1 MPHEHKSRRD
11 VLNAIRD
18 LPSLKDLLSQHDG
31 HFDHELDL
39 EVSVYGRNY
48 GGKKVGPYLRL
59 LTYDPGEAVMT
70 TGEWGGNTFFFVVNG
85 VAEVY
90 IKGPNDQDVKV
101 AELAP
106 GTQFGEM
113 SVLAGVPRNAT
124 VKAGGGKPAQV
135 LEIHRPALRLLRK
148 LPKFGENLD
157 NTYRNHGRDAALESL
172 KLMGGLSAEMM
183 SELKNYSSFRVFGK
197 SHVLFHEKEPIKRIY
212 IIRVGWVQR
221 TQSSMGGKE
230 VKDFIG
236 HGFCFGIEGVVR
248 DASWP
253 YAVTLMGR
261 TEVLE
266 IPITRLRQNSA
277 LQDAVLKLIARH
289 APPPVGAFVN
299 YKPAVHEGMLAA
311 QERLI
316 DTGLVDGT
324 NLLVMDMDLCVRCGN
339 CSLACHKIHGQ
350 SRLMR
355 RGVHVT
361 RLEAPR
367 TSAVQSALS
376 PEVCMHCADP
386 ECLTGCPTGAI
397 GRFDLGQVDI
407 DPKTCIG
414 CGDCATQCPYNA
426 ISMVPRR
433 PKEAAKTDGG
443 FKSKLQDFLRIKPDP
458 IPPPADATEDLVAI
472 KCNLCSDRATMNPPG
487 AKTRAYSCEENCPT
501 GALARIK
508 PREYFTEIGQI
519 EGLLLVDKTHAYG
532 RNIHKSDGPKRLIHI
547 LGVFLTVVAT
557 GATIF
562 GLQHYGLGERIVSF
576 LNMRWITGIVGLV
589 GIAAVM
595 TYPMRRQI
603 YTKRAGPLRYWMLT
617 HAYIGIIAGMLILL
631 HGGSHSGG
639 ALTTALMVSYD
650 LVIFT
655 GILGIFIYF
664 FAPRKLTKIEGSP
677 LLLDD
682 LKDRREELRKEIAE
696 ILGQRAGPVQS
707 IVKDKVLPRLVS
719 FGYLLRQFMRRE
731 DLDQMVESAKAR
743 FSRERAELANEKDLR
758 KLDRAIEAAA
768 TLRRIDALIYLH
780 RSLKLWLP
788 PHVASTALMLALMI
802 VHIIQVVYYAS
813 R

>member
-1 MPHEHKSRRD
+1 MPREHKSRRE

-31 HFDHELDL
+31 HFDRELDL
-39 EVSVYGRNY
+39 EVTVYGRNY
-48 GGKKVGPYLRL
+48 GGKKVGPYFRL

-70 TGEWGGNTFFFVVNG
+70 AGEWGGNTFFFVVNG
-85 VAEVY
+85 IAEVY
-90 IKGPNDQDVKV
+90 VKAPNQQDVKV
-101 AELAP
+101 AELTP

-124 VKAGGGKPAQV
+124 VKAPPNKPAQV

-157 NTYRNHGRDAALESL
+157 NTYRTHGRDSALESL
-172 KLMGGLSAEMM
+172 KLTGALTPEMA
-183 SELKNYSSFRVFGK
+183 SELKGYSVFRVFGK
-197 SHVLFHEKEPIKRIY
+197 NHVLFRENERVNRVYIVKE
-212 IIRVGWVQR
+212 GWARR
-221 TQSSMGGKE
+221 TQTVGGKE
-230 VKDFIG
+230 VEDFVG
-236 HGFCFGIEGVVR
+236 HGYCFGTEGAAK
-248 DASWP
+248 DATWP
-253 YAVTLMGR
+253 YTVTLMGR
-261 TEVLE
+261 TEVVE
-266 IPITRLRQNSA
+266 IYTSKLRE
-277 LQDAVLKLIARH
+277 RH
-289 APPPVGAFVN
+289 ALRDALLKVLGPSVPPAIGAFVN
-299 YKPAVHEGMLAA
+299 YKPAVHDAMLAA

-316 DTGLVDGT
+316 ETGLVDGT

-355 RGVHVT
+355 KGVHVT

-367 TSAVQSALS
+367 ASAIQSVLS

-433 PKEAAKTDGG
+433 PKEAAKSNGG
-443 FKSKLQDFLRIKPDP
+443 LKSKLQEFLRIRPDP
-458 IPPPADATEDLVAI
+458 IPAPVDATEDLVAI

-501 GALARIK
+501 GALARVK

-532 RNIHKSDGPKRLIHI
+532 RNIHKSDGPKRFIHALGI
-547 LGVFLTVVAT
+547 LLTVIAT
-557 GATIF
+557 GAAIF
-562 GLQHYGLGERIVSF
+562 GLQRYGLGERIVSF

-603 YTKRAGPLRYWMLT
+603 YTKRVGPLRYWMLA
-617 HAYIGIIAGMLILL
+617 HAYVGIIAGILILF
-631 HGGSHSGG
+631 HGGAHSGG
-639 ALTTALMVSYD
+639 ALTTALMISYD

-682 LKDRREELRKEIAE
+682 LRDRREELQKEIAE
-696 ILGQRAGPVQS
+696 IGGQGAGPLQS
-707 IVKDKVLPRLVS
+707 IVKDKVVTRFVS
-719 FGYLLRQFMRRE
+719 FGYLLRQFMGRE
-731 DLDQMVESAKAR
+731 DLDQMVESAKAG
-743 FSRERAELANEKDLR
+743 FSQERAKLANENDRR

-768 TLRRIDALIYLH
+768 TLRRIDALVYLH

-788 PHVASTALMLALMI
+788 PHVGSTALMLALMI
-802 VHIIQVVYYAS
+802 VHILQVVYYAS

>member
-1 MPHEHKSRRD
+1 MPREHKSRRE

-31 HFDHELDL
+31 HFDHEVDL
-39 EVSVYGRNY
+39 EVTVYGRNY
-48 GGKKVGPYLRL
+48 GGKKVGPYVRL
-59 LTYDPGEAVMT
+59 LTYDPGEAIMT
-70 TGEWGGNTFFFVVNG
+70 AGEWGGNTFFFVVNG
-85 VAEVY
+85 IAEVY
-90 IKGPNDQDVKV
+90 VKAPNQQDVKV
-101 AELAP
+101 AELPA

-124 VKAGGGKPAQV
+124 VKATGDKTTQV
-135 LEIHRPALRLLRK
+135 LEIQRPALRLLRK

-157 NTYRNHGRDAALESL
+157 NTYRTHGRDSSLEGL
-172 KLMGGLSAEMM
+172 RLTGGLTPEMAN
-183 SELKNYSSFRVFGK
+183 ELRGYSVFRVFGAN
-197 SHVLFHEKEPIKRIY
+197 HVLFRENDRVNRVY
-212 IIRVGWVQR
+212 IIKGGWARRSQTVGD
-221 TQSSMGGKE
+221 KE
-230 VKDFIG
+230 VEDFIG
-236 HGFCFGIEGVVR
+236 HGYCFGIEGAAKDAKWPYTLTMMGRAEVVEIYTSKLRERQALR
-248 DASWP
+248 DAL
-253 YAVTLMGR
+253 VK
-261 TEVLE
+261 VLA
-266 IPITRLRQNSA
+266 TSS
-277 LQDAVLKLIARH
+277 
-289 APPPVGAFVN
+289 PPAIGAFVN
-299 YKPAVHEGMLAA
+299 YKPAVHDAMLAA

-316 DTGLVDGT
+316 ETGLVDGT

-367 TSAVQSALS
+367 ISAIQSALS

-426 ISMVPRR
+426 ISLVPRR
-433 PKEAAKTDGG
+433 PKAPEPGTVS
-443 FKSKLQDFLRIKPDP
+443 FKSKLQEFLRVRPDP
-458 IPPPADATEDLVAI
+458 IPPPVEAVDDLVAI
-472 KCNLCSDRATMNPPG
+472 KCNLCSDRATLNPPG
-487 AKTRAYSCEENCPT
+487 AKSRAYSCEENCPT
-501 GALARIK
+501 GALARVK

-532 RNIHKSDGPKRLIHI
+532 RNIHKSDPPKRLIHLTGI
-547 LGVFLTVVAT
+547 LLTLLASA
-557 GATIF
+557 ATIY
-562 GLQHYGLGERIVSF
+562 GLQRYGLGERIFSF
-576 LNMRWITGIVGLV
+576 LNMRWITGITGLI

-595 TYPMRRQI
+595 TYPVRRQI
-603 YTKRAGPLRYWMLT
+603 YTKRAGPLRYWMLS
-617 HAYIGIIAGMLILL
+617 HAYIGIIAGVLILL
-631 HGGSHSGG
+631 HGGTHSGG
-639 ALTTALMVSYD
+639 ALTTALMISYD

-682 LKDRREELRKEIAE
+682 LKDRRQELQKEIGE
-696 ILGQRAGPVQS
+696 IAGQGEGLLQN
-707 IVKDKVLPRLVS
+707 IVKEKVVPRLVS
-719 FGYLLRQFMRRE
+719 FGYLLRQFFRRE
-731 DLDQMVESAKAR
+731 DLDRMVEAAKAE
-743 FSRERAELANEKDLR
+743 FSRERAQLTNEKDQR
-758 KLDRAIEAAA
+758 KLERAIEAAA
-768 TLRRIDALIYLH
+768 SLRRIDALIYLH
-780 RSLKLWLP
+780 RSLKIWLP

>member
-90 IKGPNDQDVKV
+90 IKDPNDQDVKV

-221 TQSSMGGKE
+221 TQSSGGKE

-277 LQDAVLKLIARH
+277 LQDALLKLIARH

-367 TSAVQSALS
+367 ASAVQSALS

-433 PKEAAKTDGG
+433 PKEAAKTDRG

-547 LGVFLTVVAT
+547 LGVLLTVVAT

-696 ILGQRAGPVQS
+696 ILGQAAGPVQS

-758 KLDRAIEAAA
+758 KVDRAIEAAA

-788 PHVASTALMLALMI
+788 PHVATTALMLALMI

>member
-1 MPHEHKSRRD
+1 MPKEQKSRRE
-11 VLNAIRD
+11 VINAIKT
-18 LPSLKDLLSQHDG
+18 LPAISALMSAHEG
-31 HFDHELDL
+31 HYDYELDL
-39 EVSVYGRNY
+39 EVTVYGRNY
-48 GGKKVGPYLRL
+48 GGKKVGPYFRL
-59 LTYDPGEAVMT
+59 LNYEPGEAIINQ
-70 TGEWGGNTFFFVVNG
+70 GEWGGNTFFFVVG
-85 VAEVY
+85 GIAEVY
-90 IKGPNDQDVKV
+90 IKAPNQQDVKV
-101 AELAP
+101 AELTP

-124 VKAGGGKPAQV
+124 VRSKRDKPAQV

-157 NTYRNHGRDAALESL
+157 NTYRTHGRDAALESL
-172 KLMGGLSAEMM
+172 KLLGGLSAEMIN
-183 SELKNYSSFRVFGK
+183 ELRNYSLFRVFAK
-197 SHVLFHEKEPIKRIY
+197 NHVLFREKETINRLYLIKE
-212 IIRVGWVQR
+212 GWARR
-221 TQSSMGGKE
+221 TQTSTGKE
-230 VKDFIG
+230 VEDFVG
-236 HGFCFGIEGVVR
+236 HGYCFGVEGVGR
-248 DASWP
+248 EGKWAYS
-253 YAVTLMGR
+253 VTLMGR

-266 IPITRLRQNSA
+266 ISTSKLRQTPA
-277 LQDAVLKLIARH
+277 LQDAVLKLIAHH
-289 APPPVGAFVN
+289 APPAQVGAFVN

-355 RGVHVT
+355 KGVHVI

-367 TSAVQSALS
+367 ASAVQSALS

-433 PKEAAKTDGG
+433 PKEAGKNGN
-443 FKSKLQDFLRIKPDP
+443 FKAKLQDFLRIKPDP
-458 IPPPADATEDLVAI
+458 IPPPVDATEDLVAI
-472 KCNLCSDRATMNPPG
+472 KCNLCSDRAGMNPPG
-487 AKTRAYSCEENCPT
+487 AKRRAYSCEENCPT
-501 GALARIK
+501 GALARVK

-519 EGLLLVDKTHAYG
+519 QGLLLVDKTHAYG
-532 RNIHKSDGPKRLIHI
+532 RNIHKSDGPKRLIHMAGI
-547 LGVFLTVVAT
+547 LLTVAAT
-557 GATIF
+557 AATIF
-562 GLQHYGLGERIVSF
+562 GLQRYGLGERIVSF
-576 LNMRWITGIVGLV
+576 LNMRWITGIVGLA

-595 TYPMRRQI
+595 TYPARRQV
-603 YTKRAGPLRYWMLT
+603 YTKRAGALRYWMLA
-617 HAYIGIIAGMLILL
+617 HAYVGIIAGVLILL
-631 HGGSHSGG
+631 HGGTRSGG
-639 ALTTALMVSYD
+639 ALTTALMISYD

-677 LLLDD
+677 LLVDD
-682 LKDRREELRKEIAE
+682 LRDRREELQKELAE
-696 ILGQRAGPVQS
+696 IGGQAAGPLQT
-707 IVKDKVLPRLVS
+707 IVKNKVPQRFLS
-719 FGYLLRQFMRRE
+719 FGYLLRQFFRRE
-731 DLDQMVESAKAR
+731 DLDQMVEAAKAG
-743 FSRERAELANEKDLR
+743 FSRERATLTNEKDRR

-780 RSLKLWLP
+780 RSLKIWLP

>member
-70 TGEWGGNTFFFVVNG
+70 AGEWGGNTFFFVVNG

-236 HGFCFGIEGVVR
+236 HGFCFGIEGVAR

-266 IPITRLRQNSA
+266 IPIARLRQNFA
-277 LQDAVLKLIARH
+277 LQDAVLKMISQH
-289 APPPVGAFVN
+289 TPPPVGAFVN

-433 PKEAAKTDGG
+433 PKEAAKTDRG

-547 LGVFLTVVAT
+547 LGVLLTVVAT

-639 ALTTALMVSYD
+639 VLTTALMVSYD

-696 ILGQRAGPVQS
+696 IGGQAAGPVQS

-743 FSRERAELANEKDLR
+743 FSRERAGLTNEKDLR

-768 TLRRIDALIYLH
+768 TLRRIDALVYLH

>member
-299 YKPAVHEGMLAA
+299 YEPAVYEGMLAA

-547 LGVFLTVVAT
+547 LGVFLTVVTT

-696 ILGQRAGPVQS
+696 ILGQAAGPVQS

>member
-1 MPHEHKSRRD
+1 MPKEQKSRRE
-11 VLNAIRD
+11 VINAIKTVPAISA
-18 LPSLKDLLSQHDG
+18 LMSAHDG
-31 HFDHELDL
+31 HYDYELDL
-39 EVSVYGRNY
+39 EVTVYGRNY
-48 GGKKVGPYLRL
+48 GGKKVGPYFRL
-59 LTYDPGEAVMT
+59 LTYEPGEAVIVQ
-70 TGEWGGNTFFFVVNG
+70 GEWGGNTLFFL
-85 VAEVY
+85 VAGALDVY
-90 IKGPNDQDVKV
+90 VRAPNQQDVKV
-101 AELAP
+101 AELTP

-124 VKAGGGKPAQV
+124 IKARPDKPAQV

-157 NTYRNHGRDAALESL
+157 NTYRTHGRDASLESL
-172 KLMGGLSAEMM
+172 RLTGGLTPEMT
-183 SELKNYSSFRVFGK
+183 SELRGYSLFRVFAK
-197 SHVLFHEKEPIKRIY
+197 NHVLFRANERVNRVY
-212 IIRVGWVQR
+212 IIKEGWARR
-221 TQSSMGGKE
+221 TLSVSGKE
-230 VKDFIG
+230 IEDFVG
-236 HGFCFGIEGVVR
+236 HGYCFGLEGAVKES
-248 DASWP
+248 SWP
-253 YAVTLMGR
+253 YTVTLMGR
-261 TEVLE
+261 TEVIE
-266 IPITRLRQNSA
+266 IFTSKLRERRELRDA
-277 LQDAVLKLIARH
+277 LVNVLGGH
-289 APPPVGAFVN
+289 VPPALGAFVN
-299 YKPAVHEGMLAA
+299 YKPAVHDAMLAA

-316 DTGLVDGT
+316 ETGLVDGT

-355 RGVHVT
+355 KGVHVT

-367 TSAVQSALS
+367 ASAVQSALS

-426 ISMVPRR
+426 ISLVPRR
-433 PKEAAKTDGG
+433 PKAPAPGAVS
-443 FKSKLQDFLRIKPDP
+443 FKSKLQEFLRIKPDP
-458 IPPPADATEDLVAI
+458 IPPPVDTTEDLVAI
-472 KCNLCSDRATMNPPG
+472 KCNLCSDRTSMNPPG

-501 GALARIK
+501 GALARVR

-532 RNIHKSDGPKRLIHI
+532 RNIHKSDPPKRLIHSAGI
-547 LGVFLTVVAT
+547 LFTVLVTAAT
-557 GATIF
+557 VY
-562 GLQHYGLGERIVSF
+562 GLQQYGLGERIFSF
-576 LNMRWITGIVGLV
+576 LNMRWITGIAGLV

-595 TYPMRRQI
+595 TYPVRRQI
-603 YTKRAGPLRYWMLT
+603 YTKRVGPLRYWMLA
-617 HAYIGIIAGMLILL
+617 HAYVGIIAGILILL
-631 HGGSHSGG
+631 HGGTHSGG
-639 ALTTALMVSYD
+639 ALTTALMISYD

-664 FAPRKLTKIEGSP
+664 FAPRKLTKIEGTP
-677 LLLDD
+677 LLIDD

-696 ILGQRAGPVQS
+696 VGGQGAGPLQS
-707 IVKDKVLPRLVS
+707 IVKDRVVPRFVS
-719 FGYLLRQFMRRE
+719 FGFLLRQYLGRK
-731 DLDQMVESAKAR
+731 DLDETVKSAKAG
-743 FSRERAELANEKDLR
+743 FNNERASLTNEKDR
-758 KLDRAIEAAA
+758 QKLDRAIEAAA

-780 RSLKLWLP
+780 RSLKVWLP
-788 PHVASTALMLALMI
+788 PHVATTALMLALMI

>member
-1 MPHEHKSRRD
+1 MPKEQKSRRE
-11 VLNAIRD
+11 VINAVKS
-18 LPSLKDLLSQHDG
+18 LPAISALMSAHDG
-31 HFDHELDL
+31 HFDYELDL
-39 EVSVYGRNY
+39 EVTVYGRNY
-48 GGKKVGPYLRL
+48 GGKKVGPYFRL
-59 LTYDPGEAVMT
+59 LNYDPGEAIIT
-70 TGEWGGNTFFFVVNG
+70 QGEWGGNTLFFVVG
-85 VAEVY
+85 GLAEVF
-90 IKGPNDQDVKV
+90 INAPNQQEVKV
-101 AELAP
+101 AELTP

-124 VKAGGGKPAQV
+124 VKSKRDKPAQI
-135 LEIHRPALRLLRK
+135 LEVFRPALRLLRK

-157 NTYRNHGRDAALESL
+157 NTYRNHGRDAALETL
-172 KLMGGLSAEMM
+172 KLMGGLSTEMI
-183 SELKNYSSFRVFGK
+183 SELRNYSTFRVFAK
-197 SHVLFHEKEPIKRIY
+197 NHVLFRQSEQINRIY
-212 IIRVGWVQR
+212 IIKEGWARR
-221 TQSSMGGKE
+221 TYSSAGTE
-230 VKDFIG
+230 AEDFIG
-236 HGFCFGIEGVVR
+236 HGYCFGTEGVGR
-248 DASWP
+248 QAKWP
-253 YAVTLMGR
+253 FSVTLMGR

-266 IPITRLRQNSA
+266 ISVSKLGQNYG
-277 LQDAVLKLIARH
+277 LQDAVLKLLSQH
-289 APPPVGAFVN
+289 VPPPIGSFIN
-299 YKPAVHEGMLAA
+299 YKPAVREPMANA

-367 TSAVQSALS
+367 ASAVQSALS

-397 GRFDLGQVDI
+397 GRFGLGQVDI

-433 PKEAAKTDGG
+433 PKEAEKNGG
-443 FKSKLQDFLRIKPDP
+443 FKSLLQDFLRIKPDP
-458 IPPPADATEDLVAI
+458 IPAPVDATEDLVAI
-472 KCNLCSDRATMNPPG
+472 KCNLCSDRPKMNPPG

-501 GALARIK
+501 GALARVK
-508 PREYFTEIGQI
+508 PREYFTEIGKI

-547 LGVFLTVVAT
+547 LGILLTVAAT
-557 GATIF
+557 GATIL
-562 GLQHYGLGERIVSF
+562 GLQQYGLGERIISF
-576 LNMRWITGIVGLV
+576 LNMRWITGIVGLA
-589 GIAAVM
+589 GIAVVM
-595 TYPMRRQI
+595 TYPARRQV
-603 YTKRAGPLRYWMLT
+603 YTRRAGPLRYWLLV
-617 HAYIGIIAGMLILL
+617 HAYAGIIAAIVILL
-631 HGGSHSGG
+631 HGGTHSGG
-639 ALTTALMVSYD
+639 ALTTALMISWD
-650 LVIFT
+650 IVIFT
-655 GILGIFIYF
+655 GILGILIYL

-682 LKDRREELRKEIAE
+682 LRDRREELQKEIAE
-696 ILGQRAGPVQS
+696 IAGQNPGPLQS
-707 IVKDKVLPRLVS
+707 IVKEKVVPRLIS
-719 FGYLLRQFMRRE
+719 FGYLLRQFLRRE
-731 DLDQMVESAKAR
+731 DLERMVEAAKAE
-743 FSRERAELANEKDLR
+743 FNRERGSLANERDRR

-768 TLRRIDALIYLH
+768 TLRRIDALVYLH
-780 RSLKLWLP
+780 RSLKIWLP

-802 VHIIQVVYYAS
+802 IHIIQVVYYAS